1 MAATLIG
8 LQLRVHA
15 GYRSLA
21 GPTKYDATKV
31 EGAKILMQWGA
42 EKTFVL
48 LGHSEEMARQ
58 MVAVFEMLG
67 GWNFFVKKAMDK

>member
-1 MAATLIG
+1 
-8 LQLRVHA
+8 
-15 GYRSLA
+15 
-21 GPTKYDATKV
+21 
-31 EGAKILMQWGA
+31 MQWGA

>member
-1 MAATLIG
+1 MAIAATT
-8 LQLRVHA
+8 A
-15 GYRSLA
+15 GVGASVGTVALSEN
-21 GPTKYDATKV
+21 KYDATKV

-58 MVAVFEMLG
+58 MVAVFEMLW